1 MLRFHNGGTK
11 TIWSTKG
18 TNEFHIVNKQ
28 VLPWKIEA
36 ISANTIDTKDF
47 AMAVKPLKSIIQ
59 HCESVRIMYVM
70 LAYVAKF

>member
-1 MLRFHNGGTK
+1 
-11 TIWSTKG
+11 
-18 TNEFHIVNKQ
+18 VNKQ

>member
-1 MLRFHNGGTK
+1 
-11 TIWSTKG
+11 
-18 TNEFHIVNKQ
+18 VNKQ

-47 AMAVKPLKSIIQ
+47 AMVVKPLKSIIQ